1 MNPTQKAVA
10 FFIAKNWTPE
20 QASGVVANLVAESG
34 LRPDAVGDGGEAYG
48 TAQWHGD
55 RQAKFAEVM
64 GEPMRGSSLESQL
77 AFVHWELQN
86 TEKRAGEALAT
97 CTTPADAGACVSKLY
112 ERPADREGE
121 ASKRAALA
129 QRIFDAF
136 GGQQSPQVSE
146 TPQVSEA
153 PQVQPQPKGAKMG
166 AILVPLL
173 MSVVG
178 KFLNPTVAQ
187 NVTSIVTK
195 DGGQSTAAQ
204 NLLQMLLGAVA
215 SSAGVTPAAM
225 KADDSVAIQAVAAVQ
240 SNAEKLRAVEDAA
253 AAHLNAVLPF
263 VQQLAV
269 LDQMR
274 YDAENK
280 GKQVVST
287 IAIAEHA
294 AGLWDMTRTVVLIA
308 GCTMMA
314 ISLGLLAAILYQ
326 SVSKG
331 AIDPGLLGMTGPI
344 LMATLAA
351 WAAIIAYR
359 FDGSKESH
367 AAAEAQRA
375 TEKYRED
382 TEKA

>member
-1 MNPTQKAVA
+1 
-10 FFIAKNWTPE
+10 
-20 QASGVVANLVAESG
+20 
-34 LRPDAVGDGGEAYG
+34 
-48 TAQWHGD
+48 
-55 RQAKFAEVM
+55 
-64 GEPMRGSSLESQL
+64 
-77 AFVHWELQN
+77 
-86 TEKRAGEALAT
+86 
-97 CTTPADAGACVSKLY
+97 
-112 ERPADREGE
+112 
-121 ASKRAALA
+121 
-129 QRIFDAF
+129 
-136 GGQQSPQVSE
+136 
-146 TPQVSEA
+146 
-153 PQVQPQPKGAKMG
+153 MG